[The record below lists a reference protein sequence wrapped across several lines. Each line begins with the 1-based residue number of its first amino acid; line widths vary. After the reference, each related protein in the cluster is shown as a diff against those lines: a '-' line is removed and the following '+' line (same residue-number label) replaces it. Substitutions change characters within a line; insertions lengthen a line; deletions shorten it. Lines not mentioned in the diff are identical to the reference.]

1 MRFDF
6 LVSVE
11 VERTEGKF
19 ASRDD
24 IAAELAQTLEFADP
38 SSIDGIG
45 ADGTSS
51 YETTDW
57 SVEEQAQPRR
67 LRPQQRPKLREAA
80 DRSRARKGTP

>member
-11 VERTEGKF
+11 VERVEGKF
-19 ASRDD
+19 ASRDEV
-24 IAAELAQTLEFADP
+24 AEELVSALTDADP

-51 YETTDW
+51 YEVSSWD
-57 SVEEQAQPRR
+57 VEEQPQPKPVR
-67 LRPQQRPKLREAA
+67 RPKLRARTEAA
-80 DRSRARKGTP
+80 T